1 MDIQALSMNMA
12 GQQLRDQSGAA
23 VMKMAFGQAKDQGEA
38 VVDLIKS
45 SALPQISDPALGA
58 NVNMLA

>member
-1 MDIQALSMNMA
+1 MNMA
-12 GQQLRDQSGAA
+12 DQQLRDQSGAA
-23 VMKMAFGQAKDQGEA
+23 VMKMAFGLAKDQGTA

-45 SALPQISDPALGA
+45 SALPQISDPALGT